1 MDIRLAS
8 KIVEVGP
15 SPAPDWATVTQ
26 MELHYDYF
34 LGDFTFR
41 VGETDFSTTGW
52 EWVPQLDFALAL
64 RTIAAALTPG
74 GGEETFEFTENGD
87 VIRFRRVGDRVE
99 ISASYVNDTASVPHD
114 ELLAAAEAF
123 LDKLALELLD
133 AHPGLGQNEYFR
145 KAVGRA
151 YP

>member
-8 KIVEVGP
+8 KIVETGP
-15 SPAPDWATVTQ
+15 STDPDWTTVTQ
-26 MELHYDYF
+26 MDLHYDYF

-41 VGETDFSTTGW
+41 VGQADFSTTGW
-52 EWVPQLDFALAL
+52 EWVPQFDFALAL
-64 RTIAAALTPG
+64 RSIAAALTP

-87 VIRFRRVGDRVE
+87 VIRFHRADDQVE
-99 ISASYVNDTASVPHD
+99 ISASYVDDTASVPHD
-114 ELLAAAEAF
+114 ELLAAADAF
-123 LDKLALELLD
+123 LDELALKLLD

-151 YP
+151 DS